1 MSNLVEIKE
10 LGKCY
15 GKKKVMNNL
24 SLSLESGRIVGI
36 LGPNGSGKSTLIKMM
51 AGVLKPTSGQIIING
66 YPVGVNTKK
75 IVSYLPERT
84 YLNPSMKVKEAVDYF
99 ADFYEDFSKQK
110 ALDMLEKFGINEQ
123 DKIKSLS
130 KGTREKVQIV
140 LVMSR
145 EAKLYL
151 LDEPMGEFIIGE
163 EPEIIK
169 LQPDELLIVP
179 AGTLCG
185 MQTSN
190 GIVYT
195 EIICTG
201 KDINMNA
208 NVKTNEVFALKNL
221 ISYEEGSIANM
232 DVVSTPDMK
241 YVLMAFDEGT
251 GLTPHRAPG
260 NAIVFA
266 LEGKA
271 TIGYEGKDY
280 ELSEGEC
287 FRFEKNGLHSVTA
300 NGKFKMALLLVL
312 E

>member
-1 MSNLVEIKE
+1 MKFSIEE
-10 LGKCY
+10 LRPTRNGMTISRDSKLGNSTKVTYFSMGKDT
-15 GKKKVMNNL
+15 
-24 SLSLESGRIVGI
+24 SISQESYDRMTMYIGA
-36 LGPNGSGKSTLIKMM
+36 SGW
-51 AGVLKPTSGQIIING
+51 
-66 YPVGVNTKK
+66 
-75 IVSYLPERT
+75 
-84 YLNPSMKVKEAVDYF
+84 
-99 ADFYEDFSKQK
+99 
-110 ALDMLEKFGINEQ
+110 
-123 DKIKSLS
+123 
-130 KGTREKVQIV
+130 
-140 LVMSR
+140 
-145 EAKLYL
+145 
-151 LDEPMGEFIIGE
+151 GEFIIGE

-201 KDINMNA
+201 QDINMNA

>member
-1 MSNLVEIKE
+1 MTISRDSR
-10 LGKCY
+10 LGNSTKVTY
-15 GKKKVMNNL
+15 FSMGKDT
-24 SLSLESGRIVGI
+24 SISQESYDRMTMYIGA
-36 LGPNGSGKSTLIKMM
+36 SGW
-51 AGVLKPTSGQIIING
+51 
-66 YPVGVNTKK
+66 
-75 IVSYLPERT
+75 
-84 YLNPSMKVKEAVDYF
+84 
-99 ADFYEDFSKQK
+99 
-110 ALDMLEKFGINEQ
+110 
-123 DKIKSLS
+123 
-130 KGTREKVQIV
+130 
-140 LVMSR
+140 
-145 EAKLYL
+145 
-151 LDEPMGEFIIGE
+151 GEFIIGE
-163 EPEIIK
+163 EPKTIK

-287 FRFEKNGLHSVTA
+287 FRFEKMDFIV
-300 NGKFKMALLLVL
+300 
-312 E
+312 

>member
-1 MSNLVEIKE
+1 
-10 LGKCY
+10 
-15 GKKKVMNNL
+15 
-24 SLSLESGRIVGI
+24 
-36 LGPNGSGKSTLIKMM
+36 
-51 AGVLKPTSGQIIING
+51 
-66 YPVGVNTKK
+66 
-75 IVSYLPERT
+75 
-84 YLNPSMKVKEAVDYF
+84 
-99 ADFYEDFSKQK
+99 
-110 ALDMLEKFGINEQ
+110 
-123 DKIKSLS
+123 
-130 KGTREKVQIV
+130 
-140 LVMSR
+140 
-145 EAKLYL
+145 
-151 LDEPMGEFIIGE
+151 
-163 EPEIIK
+163 
-169 LQPDELLIVP
+169 
-179 AGTLCG
+179 
-185 MQTSN
+185 
-190 GIVYT
+190 
-195 EIICTG
+195 
-201 KDINMNA
+201 MNA

-312 E
+312 EKFQKAVMNDGQLLLTDVARLCYITAGHALAT

>member
-1 MSNLVEIKE
+1 MKFSIEE
-10 LGKCY
+10 LRPTRNGMTISRDSKLGNSTKVTYFSMGKDT
-15 GKKKVMNNL
+15 
-24 SLSLESGRIVGI
+24 SISQESYDRMTMYIGA
-36 LGPNGSGKSTLIKMM
+36 SGW
-51 AGVLKPTSGQIIING
+51 
-66 YPVGVNTKK
+66 
-75 IVSYLPERT
+75 
-84 YLNPSMKVKEAVDYF
+84 
-99 ADFYEDFSKQK
+99 
-110 ALDMLEKFGINEQ
+110 
-123 DKIKSLS
+123 
-130 KGTREKVQIV
+130 
-140 LVMSR
+140 
-145 EAKLYL
+145 
-151 LDEPMGEFIIGE
+151 GEFIIGE
-163 EPEIIK
+163 EPKTIK

-195 EIICTG
+195 EIIYTG

>member
-1 MSNLVEIKE
+1 MKFSIEE
-10 LGKCY
+10 LRPTRNGMTISRDSKLGNSTKVTYFSMGKDT
-15 GKKKVMNNL
+15 
-24 SLSLESGRIVGI
+24 SISQESYDRMTMYIGA
-36 LGPNGSGKSTLIKMM
+36 SGW
-51 AGVLKPTSGQIIING
+51 
-66 YPVGVNTKK
+66 
-75 IVSYLPERT
+75 
-84 YLNPSMKVKEAVDYF
+84 
-99 ADFYEDFSKQK
+99 
-110 ALDMLEKFGINEQ
+110 
-123 DKIKSLS
+123 
-130 KGTREKVQIV
+130 
-140 LVMSR
+140 
-145 EAKLYL
+145 
-151 LDEPMGEFIIGE
+151 GEFIIGE
-163 EPEIIK
+163 EPKTIK
-169 LQPDELLIVP
+169 LQADELLIVP

-208 NVKTNEVFALKNL
+208 NVKTNE
-221 ISYEEGSIANM
+221 
-232 DVVSTPDMK
+232 
-241 YVLMAFDEGT
+241 
-251 GLTPHRAPG
+251 
-260 NAIVFA
+260 VFA

>member
-1 MSNLVEIKE
+1 MKFSIEKLRPIRNGMTISRDSR
-10 LGKCY
+10 LGNSTKVTY
-15 GKKKVMNNL
+15 FSMGKDT
-24 SLSLESGRIVGI
+24 SISQESYDRMTMYIVA
-36 LGPNGSGKSTLIKMM
+36 SGW
-51 AGVLKPTSGQIIING
+51 
-66 YPVGVNTKK
+66 
-75 IVSYLPERT
+75 
-84 YLNPSMKVKEAVDYF
+84 
-99 ADFYEDFSKQK
+99 
-110 ALDMLEKFGINEQ
+110 
-123 DKIKSLS
+123 
-130 KGTREKVQIV
+130 
-140 LVMSR
+140 
-145 EAKLYL
+145 
-151 LDEPMGEFIIGE
+151 GEFIIGE
-163 EPEIIK
+163 EPKTIK

-179 AGTLCG
+179 TGTLCG

-190 GIVYT
+190 GFVYT

>member
-1 MSNLVEIKE
+1 M
-10 LGKCY
+10 GKDT
-15 GKKKVMNNL
+15 
-24 SLSLESGRIVGI
+24 SISQESYDRMTMYIGA
-36 LGPNGSGKSTLIKMM
+36 SGW
-51 AGVLKPTSGQIIING
+51 
-66 YPVGVNTKK
+66 
-75 IVSYLPERT
+75 
-84 YLNPSMKVKEAVDYF
+84 
-99 ADFYEDFSKQK
+99 
-110 ALDMLEKFGINEQ
+110 
-123 DKIKSLS
+123 
-130 KGTREKVQIV
+130 
-140 LVMSR
+140 
-145 EAKLYL
+145 
-151 LDEPMGEFIIGE
+151 GEFIIGE

-271 TIGYEGKDY
+271 VIGYEGKDY

>member
-1 MSNLVEIKE
+1 MCVLPFGNIIWYISE
-10 LGKCY
+10 Y
-15 GKKKVMNNL
+15 GNENNCF
-24 SLSLESGRIVGI
+24 
-36 LGPNGSGKSTLIKMM
+36 
-51 AGVLKPTSGQIIING
+51 
-66 YPVGVNTKK
+66 
-75 IVSYLPERT
+75 
-84 YLNPSMKVKEAVDYF
+84 VKEELRLSQVFTIEQLRPIRSGMTVSRNSKLGEVNNVTYF
-99 ADFYEDFSKQK
+99 SMGADTSISQESYDRMTMYIG
-110 ALDMLEKFGINEQ
+110 AAG
-123 DKIKSLS
+123 
-130 KGTREKVQIV
+130 R
-140 LVMSR
+140 
-145 EAKLYL
+145 
-151 LDEPMGEFIIGE
+151 GEFILGDE
-163 EPEIIK
+163 KKLVTMEP
-169 LQPDELLIVP
+169 DAVLIVP

-185 MQTSN
+185 MQTSD
-190 GIVYT
+190 GMVYT
-195 EIICTG
+195 EIIL
-201 KDINMNA
+201 KKENNMNA

-232 DVVSTPDMK
+232 DVVSNSTMK

>member
-1 MSNLVEIKE
+1 MTISRDSR
-10 LGKCY
+10 LGNSTKVTY
-15 GKKKVMNNL
+15 FSMGKDT
-24 SLSLESGRIVGI
+24 SISQESYDRMTMYIVA
-36 LGPNGSGKSTLIKMM
+36 SGW
-51 AGVLKPTSGQIIING
+51 
-66 YPVGVNTKK
+66 
-75 IVSYLPERT
+75 
-84 YLNPSMKVKEAVDYF
+84 
-99 ADFYEDFSKQK
+99 
-110 ALDMLEKFGINEQ
+110 
-123 DKIKSLS
+123 
-130 KGTREKVQIV
+130 
-140 LVMSR
+140 
-145 EAKLYL
+145 
-151 LDEPMGEFIIGE
+151 GEFIIGE
-163 EPEIIK
+163 EPKTIK

-179 AGTLCG
+179 TGTLCG

-195 EIICTG
+195 EIIYTG

>member
-15 GKKKVMNNL
+15 GKKKAMNNL
-24 SLSLESGRIVGI
+24 SLSLESGRIIGI

-66 YPVGVNTKK
+66 YPVGVDTKK

-99 ADFYEDFSKQK
+99 TDFYEDFSRQK
-110 ALDMLEKFGINEQ
+110 AL
-123 DKIKSLS
+123 
-130 KGTREKVQIV
+130 
-140 LVMSR
+140 
-145 EAKLYL
+145 
-151 LDEPMGEFIIGE
+151 
-163 EPEIIK
+163 
-169 LQPDELLIVP
+169 
-179 AGTLCG
+179 
-185 MQTSN
+185 
-190 GIVYT
+190 
-195 EIICTG
+195 
-201 KDINMNA
+201 
-208 NVKTNEVFALKNL
+208 
-221 ISYEEGSIANM
+221 
-232 DVVSTPDMK
+232 DMK